1 MPYTYRFDA
10 DGTEA
15 RWSDKDGVIITGP
28 DELGFREFVSREL
41 TMYLPP
47 HEQPADPQG
56 APPGAIVEP
65 IASTRRVASDWDLGE
80 ALALFWKSF
89 STVEGSWAEE

>member
-47 HEQPADPQG
+47 DEQPADPQG

-65 IASTRRVASDWDLGE
+65 IASTLESRPIGTLARRSRCSGNR
-80 ALALFWKSF
+80 SR
-89 STVEGSWAEE
+89 